1 MVLKVIVE
9 SRFSSEC
16 NGQPSECYKQGN
28 NICFV
33 KKLSAV
39 WSMGCR
45 WQSGDRE
52 ASWEA
57 VIVVAQESDGGLD

>member
-28 NICFV
+28 NTCFV
-33 KKLSAV
+33 KKTVCCVEHELQVAK
-39 WSMGCR
+39 WGQRGKLGGCY
-45 WQSGDRE
+45 SSSPGE
-52 ASWEA
+52 
-57 VIVVAQESDGGLD
+57 